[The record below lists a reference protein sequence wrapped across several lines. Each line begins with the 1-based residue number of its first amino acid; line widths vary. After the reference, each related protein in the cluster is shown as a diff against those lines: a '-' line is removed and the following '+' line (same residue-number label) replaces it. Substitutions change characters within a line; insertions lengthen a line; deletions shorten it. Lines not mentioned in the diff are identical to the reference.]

1 MQICQLV
8 EGRPGGWGGG
18 GQAGM
23 MLPLSCLSYMT
34 VTKACAALR
43 LRAQKMDPF
52 RCQFRLLNLI
62 HPRLFRTKHFAASKT
77 ASKWREKRDPGMWTW
92 GARLKMI
99 RQSRL
104 TARYDIWIKPRTL
117 CTVCFVNT
125 RIIQSNAPIKLVAY
139 TCKPHIW

>member
-1 MQICQLV
+1 MQIYQLV
-8 EGRPGGWGGG
+8 EGRSGGWGEG

-34 VTKACAALR
+34 VTTARATLR
-43 LRAQKMDPF
+43 LRNQEMDPF

-62 HPRLFRTKHFAASKT
+62 HPRLFRSKHFAAPKT
-77 ASKWREKRDPGMWTW
+77 ASKWTEKRDPGMWTW
-92 GARLKMI
+92 CARLKMI

-104 TARYDIWIKPRTL
+104 TSRYDIWTLLRTL

-125 RIIQSNAPIKLVAY
+125 RMIQSNASIKLVPY
-139 TCKPHIW
+139 TCEPHIW